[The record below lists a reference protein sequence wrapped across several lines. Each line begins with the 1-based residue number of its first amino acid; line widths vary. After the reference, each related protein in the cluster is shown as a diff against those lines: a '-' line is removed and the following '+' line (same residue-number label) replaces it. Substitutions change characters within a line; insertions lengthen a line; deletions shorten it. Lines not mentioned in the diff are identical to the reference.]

1 MSNAKLPAPNDLIQ
15 QIVTHV
21 KAKQSEYREGSAAHN
36 VLRDLEVT
44 IPGLFTPKPLQ
55 VEGPTRDDK
64 RCVLQCAMGPWE
76 PSVCPGEKCI
86 GEAGAEATGK
96 SDELTMNK
104 FVDKY
109 LTYAY
114 SRQHTGDMWT
124 LTLEKV
130 WKEVIEPLLSNKKA

>member
-1 MSNAKLPAPNDLIQ
+1 MSNAKLPAPTDRCELCEE
-15 QIVTHV
+15 TYKDHSPGDH
-21 KAKQSEYREGSAAHN
+21 KYCPE
-36 VLRDLEVT
+36 RDVIERGQGWFFSYDPKKV
-44 IPGLFTPKPLQ
+44 FTPK
-55 VEGPTRDDK
+55 
-64 RCVLQCAMGPWE
+64 
-76 PSVCPGEKCI
+76 
-86 GEAGAEATGK
+86 AGAEATGK